1 MAEDIADASFD
12 LAEIEKLFTKAK
24 SSGEAYPFAFGLA
37 SKPEEC
43 GLSVHLR
50 KGGDVLKKELKKA
63 SPAIRKVCF
72 GTFTIDG
79 SDVRLQSESPIKG
92 IIKQLKKRFR
102 DAGMMKYKPV
112 LIGTDGMEL
121 DEDSL
126 PDPTDEEE
134 EEGDEGAAPAAAPPV
149 AATAAP
155 PAAPVTA
162 PELAALTARLVALRP
177 GVAAAPAEQ
186 AAALTAAF
194 SKAVGQVKAGDVAG
208 AEATITVL
216 EKVLARN
223 AAAAPALAAAKA
235 PPPPAPPG
243 AAERLG
249 AALAQMVPR
258 IRAVGGPAQAALTQQ
273 ALAVQALIG
282 AGDAAGALAAIRA
295 LGATLAAAETAPA
308 GPAPLDIWNA
318 AKAAVDLGIGQLQ
331 SALRG
336 YRHPMTDRIAEFGL
350 NGLSGS
356 GVQTAV
362 MAALFEHRA
371 ATGPAREAATR
382 KLAAAAAA
390 YGQFLSGNTL
400 IPHCEKNPF
409 GVTLDIRATM
419 TAALEQ
425 ITRAA

>member
-12 LAEIEKLFTKAK
+12 VAEIEKLFTKAK

-43 GLSVHLR
+43 GLAVHLR

-134 EEGDEGAAPAAAPPV
+134 EEGDEGGAPD
-149 AATAAP
+149 TP
-155 PAAPVTA
+155 PATPVIA

-223 AAAAPALAAAKA
+223 AAAAPAPAAAKA

-273 ALAVQALIG
+273 ALAVQALIA